1 MFRTYPWKTA
11 VLAAFFLFL
20 ILSSSMMIARSRT
33 QPSQPPELK
42 INWAKYLNSVEM
54 LEILNDL
61 ERRYP
66 QLAKVQVIG
75 KSYLGKDL
83 HLMEITNQETGPA
96 LSKPAIYIDGNMH
109 TGEQTGA
116 MLTLY
121 LINHLLAN
129 YGKDAQATRLV
140 DTRTFYL
147 RPKFEVDAS
156 DWWLSNPGDTD
167 YGGSVHPRDNDLDGR
182 ADEDPPEDLNG
193 DGFVTSMRIKSPFG
207 EWKTSEKDPRVMAKK
222 KENELGGTYYLL
234 LTEGIDNDGDGQF
247 NEDGLGGINLS
258 HNFSWGNL
266 NREQI
271 QSSPYTFS
279 EPEAQATVNF
289 WMDHPNIGQAVDL
302 HTSGSFDE
310 LLYFPGGDEM
320 PSSDLELYK
329 RLATAYAQ
337 FTNRE
342 EVLPLMT
349 AFPQPI
355 WKLGMGD
362 PEPFMYYN
370 LGILGWCEELW
381 GDDYAN
387 PFLRKYDKNNDK
399 KISQDELL
407 DFLNQE
413 AEGKG
418 FVPWQPLKHPQ
429 LGDIEVGGFVEKFC
443 NQNPPPN
450 LLERELRLKAPWY
463 LYLAEILPQVKIAET
478 KVAPLDGNA
487 RSLKVT
493 VENQGFL
500 PTNITEWA
508 IKTGLA
514 KSVVVKIEPKNAVL
528 LEGTGEIR
536 LGNIPGN
543 DRQPGNRSLADNKRT
558 AAWILKKTGGKS
570 EIILTVISEKA
581 GSDSKRI
588 SLD

>member
-1 MFRTYPWKTA
+1 MFRTNPWRLKI
-11 VLAAFFLFL
+11 LAAFFLLFL
-20 ILSSSMMIARSRT
+20 FSTSLTSAPLGT
-33 QPSQPPELK
+33 QPSQSSEVK
-42 INWAKYLNSVEM
+42 IDWARYLNSAEM
-54 LEILNDL
+54 FKIMEGLEKL
-61 ERRYP
+61 YP
-66 QLAKVQVIG
+66 QLAKVYVIG

-83 HLMEITNQETGPA
+83 HLMEITNQKTGPA

-121 LINHLLAN
+121 LINHLLTN

-167 YGGSVHPRDNDLDGR
+167 YGGSVHPRDNDLDGK

-207 EWKTSEKDPRVMAKK
+207 EWKTSEKDPRVMIKK
-222 KENELGGTYYLL
+222 KENELGGVYYLL

-289 WMDHPNIGQAVDL
+289 WMAHPNIGQAVDL
-302 HTSGSFDE
+302 HTSGTFDE

-337 FTNRE
+337 FTNRA
-342 EVLPLMT
+342 EVIPLMT

-381 GDDYAN
+381 GDDYTN
-387 PFLRKYDKNNDK
+387 PFLRKYDQDNDK

-407 DFLNQE
+407 DFLDEE
-413 AEGKG
+413 AEGKW
-418 FVPWQPLKHPQ
+418 FIPWQPLKHPQ
-429 LGDIEVGGFVEKFC
+429 LGDVEIGGFVEKFC

-450 LLERELRLKAPWY
+450 LLERELKLKAPWY
-463 LYLAEILPQVKIAET
+463 LYLAEILPQIKIAET
-478 KVAPLDGNA
+478 KVAFLDGNA

-493 VENQGFL
+493 VENQGLL

-508 IKTGLA
+508 IQAGLA
-514 KSVVVKIEPKNAVL
+514 KPVVVKIEPKNAVI

-570 EIILTVISEKA
+570 EIIISVISEKA
-581 GSDSKRI
+581 GGDSKRI

>member
-1 MFRTYPWKTA
+1 MK
-11 VLAAFFLFL
+11 
-20 ILSSSMMIARSRT
+20 
-33 QPSQPPELK
+33 
-42 INWAKYLNSVEM
+42 
-54 LEILNDL
+54 DL

-66 QLAKVQVIG
+66 QLAKVTVIG
-75 KSYLGKDL
+75 KSYMGKDL
-83 HLMEITNQETGPA
+83 PLMEITNQKTGAA

-121 LINHLLAN
+121 LIANLLAN
-129 YGKDAQATRLV
+129 YGKDTQATRLV
-140 DTRTFYL
+140 DPRTFYL

-156 DWWLSNPGDTD
+156 DWWLANPGDTD
-167 YGGSVHPRDNDLDGR
+167 YGGSLHPRDNDLDGR
-182 ADEDPPEDLNG
+182 FDEDPAEDLNG
-193 DGFVTSMRIKSPFG
+193 DGFITLMRIRSPFG
-207 EWKTSEKDPRVMAKK
+207 EWKISEKDPRVMIQR
-222 KENELGGTYYLL
+222 KENELGGAYYILL
-234 LTEGIDNDGDGQF
+234 SEGIDNDADGQY
-247 NEDGLGGINLS
+247 NEDGIGGINLS

-271 QSSPYTFS
+271 QSSPYTLS
-279 EPEAQATVNF
+279 EPEVQATVKF
-289 WMDHPNIGQAVDL
+289 WMDHPNICQAVDL

-310 LLYFPGGDEM
+310 LLYFPGGEEM
-320 PSSDLELYK
+320 PASDLALYK

-342 EVLPLMT
+342 EIIPAMT
-349 AFPQPI
+349 VFPQPI

-387 PFLRKYDKNNDK
+387 PFLRKYDKDKDK

-407 DFLNQE
+407 DFLDQE
-413 AEGKG
+413 AGGKW
-418 FVPWQPLKHPQ
+418 FVPWRPFKHAQ
-429 LGDIEVGGFVEKFC
+429 LGDVEIGGFVEKFC
-443 NQNPPPN
+443 NQNPPPE
-450 LLERELRLKAPWY
+450 LLEQELKLKAPWY
-463 LYLAEILPQVKIAET
+463 LYLAEILPQVKIGET
-478 KVAPLDGNA
+478 KVVPLDGNA

-508 IKTGLA
+508 VKVGLA
-514 KSVVVKIEPKNAVL
+514 KSVVVEIELKNAVL
-528 LEGTGEIR
+528 LEGASEVR

-543 DRQPGNRSLADNKRT
+543 DRQAGNRSLADNRRM
-558 AAWILKKTGGKS
+558 ASWILKKTGAKAEVLIS
-570 EIILTVISEKA
+570 VISEKA
-581 GSDSKRI
+581 GRDTKKI
-588 SLD
+588 DVD